1 MDMPGR
7 RCDQGCTCKRHGGG
21 VKPTPEEARERR
33 RQVQAESWRRWSEAD
48 PEGVRAGNRERNAR
62 YRENHRD
69 EVLERGRQWR
79 DDNPEASWEHSLW
92 YRHKMTAA
100 DWQLMWDQQM
110 GRCYLC
116 LEPLDGTRPR
126 AVHIDHDHGCCQPT
140 RSCAECRRG
149 LAHSRCNRL
158 LSWAGDDPEWL
169 RRVADHLEAANRR
182 VRSHQPVQAL
192 IPLAGDDAAAVTPRG
207 EEMS

>member
-1 MDMPGR
+1 MQADNW
-7 RCDQGCTCKRHGGG
+7 
-21 VKPTPEEARERR
+21 RR
-33 RQVQAESWRRWSEAD
+33 RSAAD
-48 PEGVRAGNRERNAR
+48 PEGVRAGNRERNDR
-62 YRENHRD
+62 YREAHRD
-69 EVLERGRQWR
+69 ELRDRGRQWR
-79 DDNPEASWEHSLW
+79 EENPEGSWEHSLW

-126 AVHIDHDHGCCQPT
+126 AVHIDHDHDCCQPT

-158 LSWAGDDPEWL
+158 LSWADDDPAWL
-169 RRVADHLEAANRR
+169 RRVADNLEMANRR
-182 VRSHQPVQAL
+182 LRSNAPAQA
-192 IPLAGDDAAAVTPRG
+192 INPLAGDEAAAVTPRG
-207 EEMS
+207 DEGR